1 MEFDVNGGE
10 KVRIE
15 TSGQVTLGGSTTAFN
30 TNPNV
35 EGLQLHYETD
45 SGIATIAAQHDD
57 GFGNL
62 IFQTSPAGGGPSE
75 TSFTV
80 NAHQNIVMAQGH
92 GIDFANNAHA
102 SGMSS
107 ELFDDYEEGTFTA
120 TIIGSTSSP
129 SSGQTTTG
137 NYTKIGRQVFADALF
152 GNVDT
157 TGAAGQLQVMGW
169 PYDSVSTIPMGNVMF
184 QNIVTIR
191 TDAGNIAPF
200 WASGTVVNF
209 YQALHGTNIWVAL
222 EHNAGVASAN
232 LYISL
237 TYITST

>member
-157 TGAAGQLQVMGW
+157 TGAA
-169 PYDSVSTIPMGNVMF
+169 
-184 QNIVTIR
+184 
-191 TDAGNIAPF
+191 NIAPF